1 MATSATP
8 ECFFTVPALA
18 ANARPKIDLVGE
30 VKDAAGNSSSSSS
43 ISSSNDGI
51 APTITVTVTGTRGSR
66 LFTTGQVAIKIV
78 SNESVSTP
86 SVTVS
91 NIANHSPTTALS
103 TSTLVLA
110 ILQSA
115 NTHEATF
122 GGVIPGLY
130 NVHVTA

>member
-1 MATSATP
+1 M
-8 ECFFTVPALA
+8 
-18 ANARPKIDLVGE
+18 
-30 VKDAAGNSSSSSS
+30 
-43 ISSSNDGI
+43 
-51 APTITVTVTGTRGSR
+51 TGTGGSR
-66 LFTTGQVAIKIV
+66 PVTTGQVAIKII
-78 SNESVSTP
+78 SDESVSTP